1 MPSPK
6 KYRRRKSRRRWL
18 PALVG
23 GGAGVALIAAILLFV
38 PWDTPAAQGMAGEP
52 GVLQDGAYYV
62 YVGSGFA
69 LPNQNRTPEGIFR
82 YIPGQG
88 AEELVSCENYDINIL
103 ADLGWR
109 VNSHGLYFID
119 SNTGQLYRQDL
130 ATGEQTVL
138 FTIPEEDLNPPE
150 VQWEGKDLWNYF
162 VHDQPL
168 EAPIPSAIWL
178 LGVSEDTVALAYRY
192 TDGSTT
198 DTLVLDSRTGD
209 LRSKTRNQAGQWT
222 QYVGDRAIAVVLRT
236 QDPETGQQWVD
247 LREKGVSL
255 LPAGAVAQAPTA
267 DFQGG
272 LLAWYTDQG
281 EGTGEG
287 AYLLLPQAGGVYSL
301 PAGPAGEARTY
312 LAAAQGW
319 VYYTARQEASRGT
332 ALWARNLA
340 TGEAVPL
347 LERCNIT
354 GLVTD
359 GTWCYCTNGSTTDC
373 YRLDWDGQ
381 GRPTGLTLIERA
393 L

>member
-1 MPSPK
+1 MP
-6 KYRRRKSRRRWL
+6 YRDHRLDISGPVWGL
-18 PALVG
+18 N
-23 GGAGVALIAAILLFV
+23 
-38 PWDTPAAQGMAGEP
+38 AQGLYYIDRAENQLWRLDLTTGEETLLYEAPTLSP
-52 GVLQDGAYYV
+52 GRWD
-62 YVGSGFA
+62 
-69 LPNQNRTPEGIFR
+69 
-82 YIPGQG
+82 
-88 AEELVSCENYDINIL
+88 
-103 ADLGWR
+103 
-109 VNSHGLYFID
+109 
-119 SNTGQLYRQDL
+119 RQDRPL
-130 ATGEQTVL
+130 WETLLEDIHDTAYDAAL
-138 FTIPEEDLNPPE
+138 FL
-150 VQWEGKDLWNYF
+150 
-162 VHDQPL
+162 DQ
-168 EAPIPSAIWL
+168 
-178 LGVSEDTVALAYRY
+178 VTEDTVTLTYRY
-192 TDGSTT
+192 TDGATT

-247 LREKGVSL
+247 LREEGVSL

-381 GRPTGLTLIERA
+381 GRPTGLVLVESA

>member
-1 MPSPK
+1 M
-6 KYRRRKSRRRWL
+6 
-18 PALVG
+18 
-23 GGAGVALIAAILLFV
+23 
-38 PWDTPAAQGMAGEP
+38 
-52 GVLQDGAYYV
+52 
-62 YVGSGFA
+62 
-69 LPNQNRTPEGIFR
+69 
-82 YIPGQG
+82 
-88 AEELVSCENYDINIL
+88 
-103 ADLGWR
+103 
-109 VNSHGLYFID
+109 
-119 SNTGQLYRQDL
+119 
-130 ATGEQTVL
+130 
-138 FTIPEEDLNPPE
+138 
-150 VQWEGKDLWNYF
+150 
-162 VHDQPL
+162 
-168 EAPIPSAIWL
+168 
-178 LGVSEDTVALAYRY
+178 
-192 TDGSTT
+192 
-198 DTLVLDSRTGD
+198 
-209 LRSKTRNQAGQWT
+209 
-222 QYVGDRAIAVVLRT
+222 GDRAIAVVLRT

-247 LREKGVSL
+247 LREEGVSL
-255 LPAGAVAQAPTA
+255 LLAGTVAQAPTA
-267 DFQGG
+267 AFQGG

-381 GRPTGLTLIERA
+381 GRPTGLALIERA